1 MTGEKLK
8 RGLSDS
14 TGGESESE
22 LKADVCRKPYSRP
35 DGLVMEDW
43 LVTKEVKLIPRL
55 ESGP

>member
-1 MTGEKLK
+1 MTQQ
-8 RGLSDS
+8 RGLREG
-14 TGGESESE
+14 GGESESE
-22 LKADVCRKPYSRP
+22 LRADVCRKPYSRP